1 MRKTW
6 KNFREKEDNERDL
19 ETIERILERREKVL
33 ERRERVLRTCAA
45 TLERD
50 WINFVYI
57 GRQKCN

>member
-6 KNFREKEDNERDL
+6 ENFIEKEVNERDL

-33 ERRERVLRTCAA
+33 ERRERVLKTCAV

-50 WINFVYI
+50 CINFVYI